1 MLQPRHVER
10 LTGCDAPFQ
19 LTPLTLALIVG
30 HERVQ
35 AKGVLAA

>member
-1 MLQPRHVER
+1 
-10 LTGCDAPFQ
+10 LTGCDSSFQ
-19 LTPLTLALIVG
+19 LAALTLALIVG